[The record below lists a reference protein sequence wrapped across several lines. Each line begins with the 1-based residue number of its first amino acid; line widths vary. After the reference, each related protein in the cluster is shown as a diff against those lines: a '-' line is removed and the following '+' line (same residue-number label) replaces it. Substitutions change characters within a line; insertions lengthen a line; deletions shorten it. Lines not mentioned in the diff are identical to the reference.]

1 MTPEDDLQEAP
12 PKANRVQSTYGY
24 VVVSDSS
31 VEILVDRKG
40 QIYKDRVYQG
50 IIPGMRNELYEGQLD
65 SLASRDLVLWVGF
78 QSMAALQRLFFLISD
93 PNPSFEVTRLSERK
107 IEVFFPNFDVPNRN
121 TVRGLWTEHFNGPV
135 HRVLGKKEKQ
145 GIRYVIELKTDV
157 VKDITRWRAMP
168 PELAD
173 HVIRFY
179 SHYTRKEGPGSANYE
194 SELIEALMPAP
205 APISA
210 SCHDDPRAELRPGSG
225 STRQGLREALDRCSI
240 Q

>member
-1 MTPEDDLQEAP
+1 MSFRCFMGGLLVYAALTCATSASAQAPSEAASQAGPDAQERARNQQATDLFLQSFASGKLATVTPEDDLREAP
-12 PKANRVQSTYGY
+12 PKPNRVQSTYGY

-65 SLASRDLVLWVGF
+65 SLASQDLVLWVGF

-107 IEVFFPNFDVPNRN
+107 IEVYFPNFDVPNRN

-135 HRVLGKKEKQ
+135 NRVLGKKEKQ
-145 GIRYVIELKTDV
+145 GIRYVVELKTDARLLY
-157 VKDITRWRAMP
+157 RWEP
-168 PELAD
+168 PFLFVDFE
-173 HVIRFY
+173 R
-179 SHYTRKEGPGSANYE
+179 
-194 SELIEALMPAP
+194 
-205 APISA
+205 
-210 SCHDDPRAELRPGSG
+210 SG
-225 STRQGLREALDRCSI
+225 L
-240 Q
+240 